1 MDIPTYSGKVVILEF
16 AVSSQ
21 LYNEHE
27 HRGMVMG
34 MGISTS
40 VHVSTVVNM
49 VKIVV
54 IFPLLYGNIP
64 GHKEIPKRSKIES
77 EDIYL
82 GTYRERYNYL
92 SISYMILVMPAF

>member
-1 MDIPTYSGKVVILEF
+1 MLEF

-40 VHVSTVVNM
+40 VHVITVVNM

-54 IFPLLYGNIP
+54 IFPLLHGNIP
-64 GHKEIPKRSKIES
+64 GHNEFLKEAK
-77 EDIYL
+77 
-82 GTYRERYNYL
+82 
-92 SISYMILVMPAF
+92 